1 MKNQATEGVRM
12 RRPTIGILIGV
23 VALAGVLLG
32 STRTE
37 ALHLKSP
44 LLTQV
49 TDRPSQILD
58 GAHFTQVSNVMMFH
72 SDADLLGNGN
82 TVPQIFVF
90 DTAKRILKHIR
101 AFYQVTNG
109 DQASLHPSGSP
120 RASTFAYYTAGDPLG
135 NGSTGR
141 QVFTARQ
148 VHFKHPDKIK
158 FVQLTKGVG
167 ESYDPVVNFSGRFIV
182 FSSTG
187 DLNKE
192 NLAPGQH
199 LYRAEPRKLRNAK
212 CGSYPCPFGG
222 DNPGLLLVAP
232 VIADTD
238 PAVSPGGDQVAF
250 VSTEDAAQNGCVNGA
265 KQIFLRDFKTNT
277 IQQLTFGAADSTDP
291 TFSRDGEFIFFESA
305 ADLALNGNTR
315 TNIFMLDLGQVPFKL
330 TQVTFGT
337 DGDTTDPA
345 PGPGG
350 ATRLYFTSTADL
362 KGTGVTGVKRL
373 YVMEFHQGNKIY
385 RLSDNQDIDPGIDG
399 NFSFVIFVSDSDW
412 LGNGN
417 NQKALFFLNSF
428 RIVGEPPGATPG
440 PTPGPTPHPGDP
452 ATIGLALTTNLSED
466 NGDGTLTTVIAATV
480 ADTFGAPVAD
490 GIRIDFSVLAP
501 TNGAV
506 ISDADTNGGP
516 TPECNLIQFQART
529 GVPIINQPGKA
540 YGCLTY
546 PREQVNTIR
555 QIKGTVSSQCV
566 GGVNDG
572 QNCSGASACPGGAC
586 QQGSATATNFF
597 TLPAPIQDCNA
608 NGLPCNDFNP
618 CTLNDV
624 CGGGTNT
631 CIGGSNAGLACTTN
645 AQCVTPTGG
654 YCQLPTC
661 QPGAPKTCADDGN
674 LCTDDTCNFFTGQ
687 CYTPKQCFDDGNV
700 CTDDVCDPATGL
712 CGIPNTAPCTDD
724 NPCTLN
730 DACAA
735 SACVPGPLLTCP
747 DDGNP
752 CTIDQ
757 CNPDTGNCGIPG
769 VCACP

>member
-1 MKNQATEGVRM
+1 MKNQPTEGMRT
-12 RRPTIGILIGV
+12 RRPMIGV
-23 VALAGVLLG
+23 VIAAAAFAVVALT
-32 STRTE
+32 STRSE

-49 TDRPSQILD
+49 TDRPSQLLD
-58 GAHFTQVSNVMMFH
+58 GAHFTMVSNVMMFY

-90 DTAKRILKHIR
+90 DTAKRILKHQR
-101 AFYQVTNG
+101 AFYQFTNG
-109 DQASLHPSGSP
+109 DQPSLHPSGSP
-120 RASTFAYYTAGDPLG
+120 RASTFTYYTAGDPLG

-141 QVFTARQ
+141 QVFTARK
-148 VHFKHPDKIK
+148 VHFKHPERIQL
-158 FVQLTKGVG
+158 VQLTKGTG
-167 ESYDPVVNFSGRFIV
+167 ESYDPWLNFSGRYILFT
-182 FSSTG
+182 STG
-187 DLNKE
+187 DLNHQ
-192 NLAPGQH
+192 NLPAGEH

-232 VIADTD
+232 VIANQG
-238 PAVSPGGDQVAF
+238 AINPGGDQVAF
-250 VSTEDAAQNGCVNGA
+250 VSSEDAAGNGCVNGA

-277 IQQLTFGAADSTDP
+277 IQQLTFGAADSVHPIWT
-291 TFSRDGEFIFFESA
+291 RDGGFIYFESS

-315 TNIFMLDLGQVPFKL
+315 TNIFQIDFSQVPFKL
-330 TQVTFGT
+330 TQITHGT

-345 PGPGG
+345 TGPGG
-350 ATRLYFTSTADL
+350 ATRLYFTSTANLD
-362 KGTGVTGVKRL
+362 GSGAGVKKL
-373 YVMEFHQGNKIY
+373 YVIEFHQGGKLY
-385 RLSDNQDIDPGIDG
+385 RLSDGQQMDVGLDG
-399 NFSFVIFVSDSDW
+399 NFSFVIFVSNADW

-417 NQKALFFLNSF
+417 TAKQLFFMNSY
-428 RIVGEPPGATPG
+428 RIVGEPFPAPPK
-440 PTPGPTPHPGDP
+440 PTPVPTPRPGDP
-452 ATIGLALTTNLSED
+452 ATLGLALTTDLSED

-490 GIRIDFSVLAP
+490 GLRIDFSVLAP

-506 ISDADTNGGP
+506 ISDADTNGGA

-529 GVPIINQPGKA
+529 GIQIVTQPGKA

-555 QIKGTVSSQCV
+555 QINGTVGSQCV

-572 QNCSGASACPGGAC
+572 QTCSAASGCPGGTCFAPITTA
-586 QQGSATATNFF
+586 SATNFF
-597 TLPAPIQDCNA
+597 TLPPPIHDCSS
-608 NGLPCNDFNP
+608 NGVPCNDHNP

-624 CGGGTNT
+624 CGGGTNL
-631 CIGGSNAGLACTTN
+631 CVGGSNAGLHCTTD
-645 AQCVTPTGG
+645 AQCVTQTGG

-700 CTDDVCDPATGL
+700 CTDDVCDPGTGL
-712 CGIPNTAPCTDD
+712 CGIPNNAECSDG

-730 DACAA
+730 DTC
-735 SACVPGPLLTCP
+735 SAGSCVPGPVMTCA

-757 CNPDTGNCGIPG
+757 CNPETGNCGIPG
-769 VCACP
+769 TCACP